1 MLTSQSRM
9 IDEMIDKYSKEIE
22 KSADNITTDAERFY
36 NKRFYNNGLNAG
48 KIEAYQEVIEDLKKL
63 KEM

>member
-1 MLTSQSRM
+1 MMISESRR
-9 IDEMIDKYSKEIE
+9 IDEMIKKYSEKVKE
-22 KSADNITTDAERFY
+22 SADNITTESE
-36 NKRFYNNGLNAG
+36 RFYNNGLNAG

>member
-1 MLTSQSRM
+1 M
-9 IDEMIDKYSKEIE
+9 IVKYTEEIK
-22 KSADNITTDAERFY
+22 KSADNITTDA
-36 NKRFYNNGLNAG
+36 KRFYNNGLNAG